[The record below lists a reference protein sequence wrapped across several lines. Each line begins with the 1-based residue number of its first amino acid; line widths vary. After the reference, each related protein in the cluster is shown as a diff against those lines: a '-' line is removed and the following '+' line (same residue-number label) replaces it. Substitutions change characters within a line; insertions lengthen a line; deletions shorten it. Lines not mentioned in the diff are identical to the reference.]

1 MDQGDYTGAIARFR
15 DALRF
20 KPHYAE
26 PCLLL
31 GHAYEKSNDPRRA
44 IIFYQKYLQI
54 LPDSSESKKVRK
66 RIAVLRTKLAKL
78 DRRQHSRAH

>member
-1 MDQGDYTGAIARFR
+1 MDQGDYAGAIARFR

-44 IIFYQKYLQI
+44 IVFYQKYLQI
-54 LPDSSESKKVRK
+54 LPHSAESKKVRR
-66 RIAVLRTKLAKL
+66 RIAALHAKL
-78 DRRQHSRAH
+78 TGPNRQQHSRIH